1 MHIAASD
8 IAAAAAL
15 SRRLDAA
22 APDYGYYP
30 GSKRFHDAF
39 NARAYMRQ
47 LRRRVDRSAEAPLAL
62 YVHLPFC
69 ASQCH
74 YCSCHKVISADR
86 RPAGR
91 YLAYLEREMEL
102 VSAHLGSDRRT
113 VQLSLG
119 GGTPTF
125 LSQRELQKLILLL
138 QTYFDLDDDTEFG
151 IEIDPRTIDAGS
163 MAFLGELGFR
173 YATIGLQDLDQS
185 VLQAVNRAQPP
196 VLVEQALAAARGAGF
211 RAVGFDLICGLPR
224 QSMRSFA
231 DTIDQ
236 VVRMAPDR
244 IALRSYVH
252 QPQYFEGQRGIAIAD
267 LPSAGMQLQMF
278 LQAVQQLLAA
288 GYVHIGLDQFALP
301 GDELA
306 LARAEQALHL
316 DLQGYTRHAGCDL
329 IGLGMSSIGK
339 VGNSYC
345 QSACS
350 LEEYYAELD
359 AGCLPIA
366 RGMTLSEDDL
376 VRRDVIM
383 ALMCSGELDF
393 DVIGLAHDIN
403 FHAYFAAELAALAP
417 HVASGLVALDAA
429 RLRIS
434 PQGRLFARA
443 IGSTF
448 DKYAGVA

>member
-1 MHIAASD
+1 MQLAVSD
-8 IAAAAAL
+8 IATVAL
-15 SRRLDAA
+15 SHRLEGV

-47 LRRRVDRSAEAPLAL
+47 LRRRVDRSAQAPLAL

-69 ASQCH
+69 ASECH
-74 YCSCHKVISADR
+74 YCSCHKLVSADR
-86 RPAGR
+86 SRSGR

-113 VQLSLG
+113 VQLRLG

-125 LSQRELQKLILLL
+125 LSQRELQKLVLLL
-138 QTYFDLDDDTEFG
+138 QTYFDLDDETQFC
-151 IEIDPRTIDAGS
+151 IEIDPRTVDAGS
-163 MAFLGELGFR
+163 MAFLGGLGFR
-173 YATIGLQDLDQS
+173 YATIGVQDLDQA
-185 VLQAVNRAQPP
+185 VLQAVNRTQPAA
-196 VLVEQALAAARGAGF
+196 LVEQALSAARGAGF

-224 QSMRSFA
+224 QTVGGFA
-231 DTIDQ
+231 ATTGE

-244 IALRSYVH
+244 IALRSYMH
-252 QPQYFEGQRGIAIAD
+252 QPQYFDGQRGIAAAD
-267 LPSAGMQLQMF
+267 LPSAGMRLQMF
-278 LQAVQQLLAA
+278 LQAVQQLLDA
-288 GYVHIGLDQFALP
+288 GYVHIGLDQFAMP
-301 GDELA
+301 DDELA
-306 LARAEQALHL
+306 QAQAEQALHL

-339 VGNSYC
+339 IGNSYC
-345 QSACS
+345 QSTCS
-350 LEEYYAELD
+350 LDEYYAELD

-366 RGMTLSEDDL
+366 RGMTLSDDDL
-376 VRRDVIM
+376 VRREVIM

-393 DVIGLAHDIN
+393 HAVGAAHGID
-403 FHAYFAAELAALAP
+403 FRAYFAAELAALAP
-417 HVASGLVALDAA
+417 HVESGMVALDAT

-443 IGSTF
+443 IGAAF